1 MGVTAVSAG
10 VGAAVA
16 DVAPGRRGTAQ
27 PRLARGIVLNVI
39 GLSAPLAVAYFAIPV
54 LATSLGTERFGVLTL
69 AWAVLGYAS
78 FFDFGLG
85 RALTQAVAE
94 RVGRGE
100 LGAVVPVVRAAM
112 RWMAALGAVGALA
125 LALAAPA
132 LVTRGLGVSTGL
144 VAEARPAA
152 YLLAASVPL
161 VIVTAGLRGVL
172 EGLGRFGA
180 VNALRVPMGVLTFL
194 APLAV
199 LPSTRHLAAVVGVL
213 LAARALALGAHAWV
227 VARALRAFPP
237 ATAGH
242 ASADIPRLLRA
253 GSWMTVSNVVG
264 PLVVSLDR
272 FLIAGMASAA
282 VVAYYTAPYE
292 AVTKLWL
299 IPGALTGVLFPA
311 FAAAAAG
318 GAGAERLLEKGIRA
332 TLASLLP
339 VTFVIVLLA
348 RDGLAAWLGGE
359 YPARSTHVVQLLAVG
374 VLLNGV
380 AQVPFV
386 LLQGAGKAEWTAKL
400 HLAELPLYV
409 LLAGWLIGRWGV
421 TGAAVA
427 WALRCAVDTAA
438 VLALAGRVTRLPARV
453 AAWLVGSVGTCGVA
467 AVLAS
472 DVAAVPLGVR
482 LALGALGASALFAV
496 LVRGL
501 GVGDRLRGLPRRT
514 ARA

>member
-1 MGVTAVSAG
+1 M
-10 VGAAVA
+10 
-16 DVAPGRRGTAQ
+16 
-27 PRLARGIVLNVI
+27 
-39 GLSAPLAVAYFAIPV
+39 AYFAIPV
-54 LATSLGTERFGVLTL
+54 LTRGLGTERFGVLTL

-78 FFDFGLG
+78 FFDLGLG

-100 LGAVVPVVRAAM
+100 LDAVVPVVRAAM
-112 RWMAALGAVGALA
+112 RWMAALGVVGALA
-125 LALAAPA
+125 LARAAPA
-132 LVTRGLGVSTGL
+132 LAARGLGVSAGL

-172 EGLGRFGA
+172 EALGHFGT
-180 VNALRVPMGVLTFL
+180 VNALRAPMGVVTFL

-199 LPSTRHLAAVVGVL
+199 LPFTRHLAVVVAVL
-213 LAARALALGAHAWV
+213 LLARALALAAHAWV
-227 VARALRAFPP
+227 VARALRGFPAA
-237 ATAGH
+237 ATARDPW
-242 ASADIPRLLRA
+242 AEVRRLLRA
-253 GSWMTVSNVVG
+253 GSWMTVTNVVG

-272 FLIAGMASAA
+272 FMIAGMASAA

-299 IPGALTGVLFPA
+299 VPGAVTGVLFPA
-311 FAAAAAG
+311 FAAAAASG
-318 GAGAERLLEKGIRA
+318 GGAERLLAKGVRA

-501 GVGDRLRGLPRRT
+501 DAGDRLRGLRQRF